1 MGKSRNGFVVVT
13 TTIDR
18 RASAEKLARQIVD
31 KRLAACV
38 QYTTIHSVYRW
49 KGSVESTGE
58 LLLIA
63 KTRASLARALT
74 TFIRSVHPYEV
85 PEIVVTPIAGGLKE
99 YLNWIATEVSGKT
112 SLRKPRGKK

>member
-18 RASAEKLARQIVD
+18 RARAEKLARQIVAR
-31 KRLAACV
+31 RLAACV
-38 QYTTIHSVYRW
+38 QYTAIHSVYRW

-58 LLLIA
+58 FLLIA
-63 KTRASLARALT
+63 KTRAALSKPLVS
-74 TFIRSVHPYEV
+74 FVRSVHPYEV

-99 YLNWIATEVSGKT
+99 YLDWVRAEVRVG
-112 SLRKPRGKK
+112 RE